1 MQQECMFWVQSRFRR
16 EANLIRSPIC
26 SPGAERLEIFPIAC
40 GQDSHTQS
48 AWVIMLALSIATAGF
63 AQPMLQRSAVTVRA
77 STSMAVV
84 ADLAPTGYEWGE
96 AFAFDAD
103 GVVVALGKAAS
114 ASAGSLK
121 QQGIAAIEARN
132 MAQQGLKIATLKREG
147 KAAVEAR
154 QQTLR
159 DLKVAVLKQ
168 QGLKAIE
175 ARNMAQQGLKIATL
189 MREGRAA
196 VEARRQ
202 TQQGLKIASLKR
214 EGRAT
219 VQAREQTQKI
229 ATLKRE
235 GRATVEAREQT
246 QRALQSK

>member
-1 MQQECMFWVQSRFRR
+1 MRFSRLRR
-16 EANLIRSPIC
+16 
-26 SPGAERLEIFPIAC
+26 
-40 GQDSHTQS
+40 GQDSHTES

-63 AQPMLQRSAVTVRA
+63 AQPMLQRPAVTVRA

-132 MAQQGLKIATLKREG
+132 MAQQGLKIATL
-147 KAAVEAR
+147 
-154 QQTLR
+154 
-159 DLKVAVLKQ
+159 
-168 QGLKAIE
+168 
-175 ARNMAQQGLKIATL
+175 
-189 MREGRAA
+189 MREGQAA

-219 VQAREQTQKI
+219 VQAREQTQ
-229 ATLKRE
+229 
-235 GRATVEAREQT
+235 
-246 QRALQSK
+246 RALQST